1 MSFESIKYFV
11 SIQWG
16 KGPHYF
22 ICSEIENKSEALLLA
37 DSHVR
42 RLKNREHERGAKP
55 SVRVLSTIC
64 IVRDINKEA

>member
-1 MSFESIKYFV
+1 
-11 SIQWG
+11 
-16 KGPHYF
+16 
-22 ICSEIENKSEALLLA
+22 
-37 DSHVR
+37 VR